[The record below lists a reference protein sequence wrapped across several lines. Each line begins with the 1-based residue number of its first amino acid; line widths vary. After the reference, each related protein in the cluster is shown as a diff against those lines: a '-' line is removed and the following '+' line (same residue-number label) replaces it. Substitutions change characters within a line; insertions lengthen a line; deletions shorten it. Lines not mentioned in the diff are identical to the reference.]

1 LDGED
6 FNAEA
11 FLDVKQ
17 ENLHAYPNLLMD
29 QAIEA
34 MTKHLKQPLPPLVN
48 VPPKNK
54 THTSLNY
61 QQSIKQ
67 SEKAKM

>member
-1 LDGED
+1 MQAKNKQNDDLDFILDGED
-6 FNAEA
+6 FNAEE

-48 VPPKNK
+48 VP
-54 THTSLNY
+54 
-61 QQSIKQ
+61 
-67 SEKAKM
+67 